1 MSIEDG
7 YGDDWI
13 PAATHVRDF
22 SCDAVFLI
30 NDGRSIGAG
39 GELSDEEQERLS
51 EPLRELG
58 VPSLVRTHLAT
69 RDLLNRETHLA
80 RYYEQLIAIAGA
92 RGSAQ
97 EMQSGGFPYF
107 AVKPTFVSAGQD
119 LTSFLWI
126 DWVAETAEVLT
137 ALADFTGTA
146 PREVWDDLDQ
156 GWAVRIV
163 SRGPM
168 TYVIEWDWEDDED
181 VLTGYAFATDELAR
195 QAAAALER
203 LSIIHRRLIELLGHD
218 YWTYVPPAAEAR
230 TKITPAVIGRKLLA
244 SIGLARAR
252 RRERQ
257 GR

>member
-13 PAATHVRDF
+13 PTATHVRDF

-30 NDGRSIGAG
+30 NDGHSIGTG
-39 GELSDEEQERLS
+39 GDLSDEERERLS

-58 VPSLVRTHLAT
+58 LPQLARTHLPT
-69 RDLLNRETHLA
+69 RDLLDRETHLA

-92 RGSAQ
+92 RGSTQ

-107 AVKPTFVSAGQD
+107 AVKPAFVSAGQD
-119 LTSFLWI
+119 LTNFLWI
-126 DWVAETAEVLT
+126 DWVAETAEVLK
-137 ALADFTGTA
+137 ALADFDQGA

-168 TYVIEWDWEDDED
+168 TYVIEWNWEDDEA
-181 VLTGYAFATDELAR
+181 VLAGYAFATDELAR
-195 QAAAALER
+195 QAAAAHER

-218 YWTYVPPAAEAR
+218 YWTYVPPAVEAR
-230 TKITPAVIGRKLLA
+230 AKITPAVIGRKLLA
-244 SIGLARAR
+244 SIGLPRAKR
-252 RRERQ
+252 RDRQ
-257 GR
+257 GG